1 MVPPGITASV
11 SVGWPVLSSNEFAEF
26 SGLELLWELRGNDMR
41 EKDGSCAQLVGGI
54 APLRVGQQ
62 AKACQPVLFHNPSEK
77 TITLL
82 PGDVIGH
89 AKLAKTGSL
98 NPVWLQAIED
108 QKGVHAVAQPARG
121 QGAVPAERT
130 QQLIQQLGIMDNR
143 LLANHP
149 EVRQSLI
156 NLVTRYECVF
166 TADELQ

>member
-1 MVPPGITASV
+1 MT
-11 SVGWPVLSSNEFAEF
+11 
-26 SGLELLWELRGNDMR
+26 
-41 EKDGSCAQLVGGI
+41 
-54 APLRVGQQ
+54 
-62 AKACQPVLFHNPSEK
+62 
-77 TITLL
+77 
-82 PGDVIGH
+82 
-89 AKLAKTGSL
+89 SL
-98 NPVWLQAIED
+98 G